1 MSKIKKFILHFAQ
14 NNNNESI
21 PNFVFD
27 NLIELSGFT
36 LAESNNNKVY
46 LISVLDE
53 FFVSCDIG
61 TVLTSTNSFIDS
73 FNKAS
78 FCKFEFQIKNIKNID
93 LFYQEFDSYKDAY
106 NFALDMQEAKQ
117 LA

>member
-1 MSKIKKFILHFAQ
+1 MSKIKKFTLHFAQ
-14 NNNNESI
+14 NKNNESI
-21 PNFVFD
+21 PNFVFN
-27 NLIELSGFT
+27 NLIELIGFT
-36 LAESNNNKVY
+36 LAESNNDKVY

-73 FNKAS
+73 FNEAS
-78 FCKFEFQIKNIKNID
+78 LLKFELQTKNIKNID
-93 LFYQEFDSYKDAY
+93 LFYQEFKNYKDAY